1 MLQRQ
6 KDIAINDILDY
17 VQSNNHLLLWSE
29 MEGIPINKFQMLGY
43 MVRAFPT
50 LYSYSLANLRSEHP
64 RDIKPAE
71 YFKHLV
77 WYKNRRFAWHT
88 CWYLLSKI

>member
-1 MLQRQ
+1 
-6 KDIAINDILDY
+6 
-17 VQSNNHLLLWSE
+17 

-77 WYKNRRFAWHT
+77 WYKNRRFA
-88 CWYLLSKI
+88 